1 MKIKELKK
9 TIQSS
14 QEDFGKLAKIES
26 LPNKRVR
33 LLGLQMLKEGKKL
46 TDVAN
51 ALGVVYQ
58 TVKEWALRFIKNGLK
73 GLEDLPGRG
82 RKPFFPLEQK
92 NALALEIE
100 AMQQEK
106 NGGRVTCKDIQLHLK
121 EKYDVEYCL
130 GGTYNLLDKF
140 NIVSISGRSIHP
152 KSNQEEQE
160 EFKKNSKILLQKPYQ
175 KEFHLKM

>member
-9 TIQSS
+9 AMQSS
-14 QEDFGKLAKIES
+14 QEDFRKLAKIES

-46 TDVAN
+46 SDVAD

-58 TVKEWALRFIKNGLK
+58 TVKEWAVRFIKNGLN

-82 RKPFFPLEQK
+82 RKPFFPWEQK
-92 NALALEIE
+92 NTLALEIE
-100 AMQQEK
+100 AMQQDK
-106 NGGRVTCKDIQLHLK
+106 NGGRVTGKDIQSHLK
-121 EKYDVEYCL
+121 TKYGLDYCL
-130 GGTYNLLDKF
+130 GGVYNLLDKYK
-140 NIVSISGRSIHP
+140 IVWISGRSKHP

-160 EFKKNSKILLQKPYQ
+160 EFKKNSRILLQMPSQ
-175 KEFHLKM
+175 TEF